1 MRGRRKQ
8 DKIEEQITDENQASE
23 LRQKALGIFTKS
35 FAVALAFTIIVYL
48 TV

>member
-1 MRGRRKQ
+1 MRGRRNL
-8 DKIEEQITDENQASE
+8 DKIEEQITDENQVSE

-35 FAVALAFTIIVYL
+35 FAVALAFTVIVYW